1 MKLSFNSIPVMKN
14 VDIKSKVNMFKKLE
28 YANLID
34 EYKKSF
40 YGDTSWLDIHSAFIL
55 KDGTILNGM
64 TIMSLPFATKLLS
77 LD

>member
-1 MKLSFNSIPVMKN
+1 MMKN
-14 VDIKSKVNMFKKLE
+14 VVIKFKVNMFKKFE

-64 TIMSLPFATKLLS
+64 TIM
-77 LD
+77 